1 MLSKKVTHSS
11 SCPNNSFEGVFQ
23 NLICYKILSMLVL
36 SIEKKFQVSYM
47 LNLLK
52 GDYELDFKGFPL
64 SPNKYGEIPFLVH
77 ALDNI

>member
-1 MLSKKVTHSS
+1 
-11 SCPNNSFEGVFQ
+11 
-23 NLICYKILSMLVL
+23 MLVL